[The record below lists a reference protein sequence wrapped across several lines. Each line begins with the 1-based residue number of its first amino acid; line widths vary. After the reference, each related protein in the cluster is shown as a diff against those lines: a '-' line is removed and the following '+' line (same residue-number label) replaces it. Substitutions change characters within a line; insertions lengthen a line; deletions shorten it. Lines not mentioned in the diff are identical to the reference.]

1 MNGTPS
7 AIIHPGGTVRV
18 NYGGESKDFIW
29 HIVEII
35 NDGGYEMVVYRQ
47 WAKRKQIWM
56 YHVDSLDHFV
66 DMVQTGKMKK
76 A

>member
-1 MNGTPS
+1 MSDAPK
-7 AIIHPGGTVRV
+7 IIYPGATVRV
-18 NYGGESKDFIW
+18 NYGGKSADFIW

-35 NDGGYEMVVYRQ
+35 TDLGHEIVIYRQ
-47 WAKRKQIWM
+47 WNKRKQMWM
-56 YHVDSLDHFV
+56 YHVDSLTHFV